1 MSPKKVLILG
11 LLILVPIL
19 AFLFLEIFGSNYY
32 ELKTYY
38 PVLDPDTEAPVVRN
52 GDTVFQQIPDF
63 RLTAQTGE
71 TITLQDLE
79 NKVFVADF
87 IFTSCQGV
95 CKKMSS
101 QMTRVQ
107 QAFQQ
112 EPKVKILS
120 FSVDPERDSVA
131 ALQQYAGRYGANND
145 QWLFLTGSKQEIYQ
159 LAIEGFKLPV
169 MEAPSVIPDF
179 IHSEKF
185 VLVDANRHVR
195 GIYDGTNEDEVDRLI
210 TEIKILL
217 EEKPAHDH

>member
-11 LLILVPIL
+11 LLILVPIF
-19 AFLFLEIFGSNYY
+19 AFIFLEVFGSNYY

-38 PVLDPDTEAPVVRN
+38 PVINPDTEAPVVEN

-63 RLTAQTGE
+63 RLTSQQGKPV
-71 TITLQDLE
+71 TLQHLE
-79 NKVFVADF
+79 NKVFVANF

-107 QAFQQ
+107 QAFTQ
-112 EPKVKILS
+112 EPKVKLLS
-120 FSVDPERDSVA
+120 FTVDPERDTLQ
-131 ALQQYAGRYGANND
+131 ALQQYASRYGAHD
-145 QWLFLTGSKQEIYQ
+145 KQWLFLTGAKQEIYK

-169 MEAPSVIPDF
+169 MQVPGTLPDF

-185 VLVDANRHVR
+185 VLVDARRHVR
-195 GIYDGTNEDEVDRLI
+195 GIYDGTSEDDVDRLI

-217 EEKPAHDH
+217 QEKPAHDK